1 MNSFDTV
8 VYLGLIIA
16 VVIGFNTGLLRSAIT
31 ILAYIAAM
39 PIAMG
44 LAPLVSPQPDG
55 QLALPF
61 GQNSPLLF
69 GVFLVTGIVLGKLV
83 CLVLDDVIGS
93 QAGVGDRLAGAALGA
108 VRVGLI
114 AITVVLIFDQLVP
127 ANLQPAFMTGSR
139 LRPMLSAAGHMGIKS
154 LPPDLVAA
162 IDRLKKDRHI

>member
-1 MNSFDTV
+1 MNSFDAV

-16 VVIGFNTGLLRSAIT
+16 VVIGFNTGLLRSAIA

-39 PIAMG
+39 PMG
-44 LAPLVSPQPDG
+44 LVPLVSPQLDG
-55 QLALPF
+55 QHPLPF
-61 GQNSPLLF
+61 AQNSPLFF
-69 GVFLVTGIVLGKLV
+69 GAFLVIGMVLGKLT
-83 CLVLDDVIGS
+83 CLALDDIIGP
-93 QAGVGDRLAGAALGA
+93 QAGIGDRLGGAALGA

-139 LRPMLSAAGHMGIKS
+139 LRPMLSAAGQMGVKS